1 MPNTADIVRS
11 LEVRGSLAAMGD
23 LGLIKCASSEEE
35 INDLTEKVASVI
47 PEYGYTTEDILD
59 AATYFTSGGYEKTAS
74 EQYESD
80 IKEALGELLLMKV
93 AGDIDTETFQQE
105 ADPLVKEAI
114 SLKGIVGKART
125 FGKNLYNMDHKAMG
139 AYLKAKGTAAK
150 DYLKDG
156 FKAQTLRDAMS
167 KRKAFKEYGGEAKKI
182 FQDPKKNGD
191 AMPDFLRGLKMQF
204 KGRTGT
210 KEDRARMRGLGQVA
224 TAYGLAG
231 AGLAGAG
238 YGGKKLY
245 DKYAR

>member
-47 PEYGYTTEDILD
+47 PEYGYTTEDILN

-114 SLKGIVGKART
+114 SLKGV
-125 FGKNLYNMDHKAMG
+125 
-139 AYLKAKGTAAK
+139 
-150 DYLKDG
+150 
-156 FKAQTLRDAMS
+156 S
-167 KRKAFKEYGGEAKKI
+167 
-182 FQDPKKNGD
+182 
-191 AMPDFLRGLKMQF
+191 RGLKRMGLALQDGF
-204 KGRTGT
+204 TARSFRNSMKRRAAAKRNAAHNATQSEFAGANSARRSSLPSRESMRNEEFTNAMNAPRQGT
-210 KEDRARMRGLGQVA
+210 AKTKIVQTPKIKGLGRIA

-231 AGLAGAG
+231 TGLAGLG
-238 YGGKKLY
+238 YAGKKLTE
-245 DKYAR
+245 

>member
-150 DYLKDG
+150 DYLKGG
-156 FKAQTLRDAMS
+156 FKAEKLRAARKNQQNYAAYEADIASRLNGSRGARVS
-167 KRKAFKEYGGEAKKI
+167 KRLDSHLQKKYDVKPAEERSI
-182 FQDPKKNGD
+182 
-191 AMPDFLRGLKMQF
+191 L
-204 KGRTGT
+204 
-210 KEDRARMRGLGQVA
+210 RGLGQA
-224 TAYGLAG
+224 AASYGLAG

-245 DKYAR
+245 DKYAK